1 MKQILI
7 LLFLLLSLN
16 AYSQEEADST
26 DARLLSDITYKAELS
41 ATALAPQQPLWPTF
55 RKNQLRLSARRAV
68 PRRLGRLPPPLAL
81 WLWAGRGRCRR
92 PHFTPD
98 YPAGLL

>member
-1 MKQILI
+1 MATHTDTNNMCAMKQILI

-41 ATALAPQQPLWPTF
+41 A
-55 RKNQLRLSARRAV
+55 RLDEL
-68 PRRLGRLPPPLAL
+68 RRLYYEEPNHGDNQDLA
-81 WLWAGRGRCRR
+81 R
-92 PHFTPD
+92 P
-98 YPAGLL
+98 